1 MNKEIPVDLQTLVS
15 STDNIVYDRVSA
27 KEDTTNT
34 DDSNILLFDESEI
47 DNDAKLRTPQN
58 SEEYIKSREE
68 YINEQTRLIDIQKKF
83 KVILKP
89 TGENGRYTKLQESE
103 IIIALSEVKLEND
116 KYIYDKNVLSLKDKD
131 DSEYDKIEI
140 ETNTS
145 SDETNKDEEVNAN
158 NTVMIY
164 IDKRDIG
171 GVEFTEEEKSKLSL
185 TSEIILNAVSNKRI
199 EYNNVK
205 KPAISAKEKLREA
218 NFSKVS
224 TPVAFPISGF
234 KADVQGFTGGELADI
249 MLSVATTSAD
259 LFNKKVSIMYRKIK
273 PLNRK
278 PFESFDDFIS
288 NFSYI
293 TDLDIAV
300 WAALVSNSLEK
311 ETMVITCADCGKKYK
326 QTYVPRELPM
336 FEAVDKTVLNEL
348 EKVSTMVDTDD
359 YDSIISRSKIIS
371 FEDSGVDVMF
381 GIASLKEY
389 MISNPVII
397 DVLERVQ
404 KEHSGYELTELE
416 IMLFSLFIRGV
427 RFKSAESE
435 WYTDINDIV
444 DILYSLSISD
454 YKVIK
459 TLCTKMEDKYKINY
473 GIHNSRCTVCGYNP
487 PLIEVPVSDLVFSQM
502 QMVGAS
508 ITNLETIIEL

>member
-1 MNKEIPVDLQTLVS
+1 MTKELFLIWEIPNNNKWLPIAKLLYDAKKYIFKYTIGAEWARNKENFIAFPQM
-15 STDNIVYDRVSA
+15 TDFNKIY
-27 KEDTTNT
+27 
-34 DDSNILLFDESEI
+34 ESEYLFPLFK
-47 DNDAKLRTPQN
+47 NRLLP
-58 SEEYIKSREE
+58 KSRPEYQKYLNWLDLDENNYSYFEE
-68 YINEQTRLIDIQKKF
+68 LSRTGGTKATDSFRILQIPENKNGKYEVSFFINGIRYLTSNSIDRIDRLEKNRSLYLMRDIQKKF

-89 TGENGRYTKLQESE
+89 TGEDGRYTKLQESE

-140 ETNTS
+140 ETNTP
-145 SDETNKDEEVNAN
+145 SDKANKDEEANVN

-205 KPAISAKEKLREA
+205 KPVISAKEKLREA

-336 FEAVDKTVLNEL
+336 FESVDKTVLNEL

-359 YDSIISRSKIIS
+359 YDSIISRSKIVS

-427 RFKSAESE
+427 RFKSAF
-435 WYTDINDIV
+435 
-444 DILYSLSISD
+444 
-454 YKVIK
+454 K
-459 TLCTKMEDKYKINY
+459 
-473 GIHNSRCTVCGYNP
+473 
-487 PLIEVPVSDLVFSQM
+487 
-502 QMVGAS
+502 
-508 ITNLETIIEL
+508 